1 MPSSTRLSGVL
12 ADCPAPRLPRVAHE
26 GGNQSLACPSVEY
39 QRRIVDDELD
49 ELSGLRAI
57 SLEGPRGVGKTET
70 ALRRA
75 NTIHRLDDPAQL
87 EILSA
92 DPQRLVTGDPP
103 ILIAEWQRFLP
114 SWDLVK
120 RAVDANPID
129 ARFLL
134 TGSAAPV
141 EFPIHSGAG
150 RIVPL
155 RMRPMSLA
163 ERGLQAPSV
172 RLRDLL
178 SGARPAV
185 SGTSSLTLSDYADEI
200 TRSGFPGFRKLP
212 GRMLRSELDG
222 YLDRIVERD
231 FIEAGHRIRDKGA
244 LRRWLTAYAAASSTN
259 ASFETI
265 RDAAS
270 PGEHDKPAKSTTV
283 PYRTILEQ
291 LWMIEEVPAWV
302 PTRNR
307 LRRLAVSSVH
317 QLADPA
323 LAARLLNV
331 DAEALLDSR
340 PAGPPV
346 PRDGTLLGALFES
359 LVTLSVRVYAQAC
372 EARVGHFR
380 TRGGEREVD
389 LIVERGGRVVALEVK
404 LTATVDDHDT
414 RHLRWLADNI
424 GADLLDA
431 AVITTGTEAYRR
443 SDGIAVIP
451 AALLTA

>member
-1 MPSSTRLSGVL
+1 M
-12 ADCPAPRLPRVAHE
+12 D
-26 GGNQSLACPSVEY
+26 Y
-39 QRRIVDDELD
+39 KRRIVDDELD
-49 ELSGLRAI
+49 ELSDLPAI

-75 NTIHRLDDPAQL
+75 RTAHRLDDPEQL
-87 EILSA
+87 AVIRGA
-92 DPQRLVTGDPP
+92 PQRLTVGEPP
-103 ILIAEWQRFLP
+103 ILIDEWQRFP
-114 SWDLVK
+114 SSWDLVR
-120 RAVDANPID
+120 RAVDANPRE

-134 TGSAAPV
+134 TGSAPPLELPA
-141 EFPIHSGAG
+141 HSGAG
-150 RIVPL
+150 RIVTM

-185 SGTSSLTLSDYADEI
+185 SGASSLTLSDYADEI
-200 TRSGFPGFRKLP
+200 TRSGFPGFRELT

-231 FIEAGHRIRDKGA
+231 FTEAGHRVRNPGA
-244 LRRWLTAYAAASSTN
+244 LRRWLAAYAAASSTN
-259 ASFETI
+259 ASFEMI

-270 PGEHDKPAKSTTV
+270 PGEHDKPAKSTTG
-283 PYRTILEQ
+283 PYRTTLEQ

-307 LRRLAVSSVH
+307 LRRLALSPVH

-340 PAGPPV
+340 LAGPPI